1 MVGALEMKRFGG
13 LKIEERGGGKQQDEG
28 HRGVIRADP
37 LPYDEKKKTTIP
49 ITWRHILVD
58 VLSGNLYV

>member
-13 LKIEERGGGKQQDEG
+13 LKIEERGGGSNRM
-28 HRGVIRADP
+28 RGTAGSSELIR
-37 LPYDEKKKTTIP
+37 YHTMKKKTTIP